1 MRRLLTVLLINVLLL
16 SSCAV
21 DQNLGKAT
29 PSDGPDENSIGQNN
43 SNTGEPVYTYA
54 GTEKAPDAPQGL
66 DWFNVDRPLSLSGDL
81 RGKIILLDF
90 WTQGCINCIHVVP
103 ELAQL
108 EKEFEESLVVIGV
121 HWAKFDHERSSSA
134 VKQAI
139 ARYGV
144 DHPVVNDDYEYLRQ
158 SYRIKA
164 WPSTVLI
171 DPLGKVVGVHSGE
184 GVYDLFQPVIET
196 MSLEYGAAGLLNTR
210 PINEIAGKPALLT
223 SVLQY
228 PGKVLADK
236 KRDRLYIADSGH
248 NRILIADL
256 KGKLLESVGSGAA
269 GFLDGSFDD
278 AQFSRPQG
286 MEISADGR
294 KLYVADRENHSIRAI
309 DLESKL
315 VSTIAGTGEPTN
327 RFTSGFGVQTA
338 LASPWDLLAIED
350 RLFIAGAGRHQI
362 WDLELESGWLSLFA
376 GSGREGIED
385 GARLL
390 ATLAQPSALTSDGQN
405 IYFADSESSAVR
417 KIGLGKEGNVET
429 LVGTGLFAWGDEIG
443 DLDMTQLQHPVGLE
457 LLGDTIYVA
466 DTYNH
471 RIKSINLTNGESRYV
486 AGSGKPGLM
495 DGYGTISEMNEP
507 SGLSAA
513 GKLLYIA
520 DTNNHLIRKLD
531 TVTGKL
537 DTLSLSNLDVAQ
549 LKNIGIADDYIELSE
564 RQVRPGKLKIIV
576 DYSLPEGYK
585 FNTGGTFRFELTVE
599 KGSKFAID
607 GLNIYEANGPKF
619 PLEFFVEVP
628 EVGTSVLRAEST
640 VFYCP
645 IEEESFC
652 LLRDV
657 EFKIPIVATE
667 NISVNEIR
675 LQHALPSAE
684 KLEKIPSRR

>member
-1 MRRLLTVLLINVLLL
+1 MRRVLTLLLINVLLL
-16 SSCAV
+16 GSCAFS
-21 DQNLGKAT
+21 QELSKTAPEGSA
-29 PSDGPDENSIGQNN
+29 DESSVVQKDTK
-43 SNTGEPVYTYA
+43 TGEVVFTYV
-54 GTEKAPDAPQGL
+54 GTEKAPDAPHGL
-66 DWFNVDRPLSLSGDL
+66 DWFNADRPLSFSGDL
-81 RGKIILLDF
+81 KGKIILLDF
-90 WTQGCINCIHVVP
+90 WTQGCINCIHVIP
-103 ELAQL
+103 DLAKL
-108 EKEFEESLVVIGV
+108 EERFKESLVVIGV
-121 HWAKFDHERSSSA
+121 HWAKFDHERTSEA
-134 VKQAI
+134 VQQAI
-139 ARYGV
+139 LRYGV
-144 DHPVVNDDYEYLRQ
+144 AHPVVNDNYEYLRQ
-158 SYRIKA
+158 AYRINA

-210 PINEIAGKPALLT
+210 PIDEIAEKPALLT

-228 PGKVLADK
+228 PGKILADK
-236 KRDRLYIADSGH
+236 NRDRLYIADSGH

-256 KGKLLESVGSGAA
+256 KGKLLESIGSGAA
-269 GFLDGSFDD
+269 GFIDGDYSI

-294 KLYVADRENHSIRAI
+294 KLYVADRENHAIRAI

-327 RFTSGFGVQTA
+327 RFISGFGEQTQ
-338 LASPWDLLAIED
+338 LASPWDLLVIED

-362 WDLELESGWLSLFA
+362 WDLELESGWLGLFA

-390 ATLAQPSALTSDGQN
+390 ATLAQPSALASDGQN
-405 IYFADSESSAVR
+405 IYFADSESSALR
-417 KIGLGKEGNVET
+417 KIQLTEKGNVET
-429 LVGTGLFAWGDEIG
+429 LVGTGLFAWGDEVG
-443 DLDMTQLQHPVGLE
+443 ALDVTQLQHPVGLE
-457 LLGDTIYVA
+457 SLGDTLYVA

-471 RIKSINLTNGESRYV
+471 RIKSVNLTTGESRYV
-486 AGSGKPGLM
+486 AGSGKPGLA

-507 SGLSAA
+507 SGLSAV
-513 GKLLYIA
+513 GSLLYIA
-520 DTNNHLIRKLD
+520 DTNNHLIRTLD
-531 TVTGKL
+531 TVTGKME
-537 DTLSLSNLDVAQ
+537 TLSLSNLDVAQ
-549 LKNIGIADDYIELSE
+549 LKSIGVADDYIELSE

-585 FNTGGTFRFELTVE
+585 FNTGGTFRFELTLKE
-599 KGSKFAID
+599 SSKFLID
-607 GLNIYEANGPKF
+607 GVNTYQANGPKF
-619 PLEFFVEVP
+619 PLEFLLEVP
-628 EVGTSVLRAEST
+628 EVGRSVLRAEST

-657 EFKIPIVATE
+657 EFKIPVVANKDE
-667 NISVNEIR
+667 SVSEIR

-684 KLEKIPSRR
+684 ILEKIPSRR

>member
-1 MRRLLTVLLINVLLL
+1 M
-16 SSCAV
+16 
-21 DQNLGKAT
+21 
-29 PSDGPDENSIGQNN
+29 
-43 SNTGEPVYTYA
+43 
-54 GTEKAPDAPQGL
+54 
-66 DWFNVDRPLSLSGDL
+66 
-81 RGKIILLDF
+81 
-90 WTQGCINCIHVVP
+90 
-103 ELAQL
+103 
-108 EKEFEESLVVIGV
+108 
-121 HWAKFDHERSSSA
+121 
-134 VKQAI
+134 
-139 ARYGV
+139 
-144 DHPVVNDDYEYLRQ
+144 
-158 SYRIKA
+158 
-164 WPSTVLI
+164 
-171 DPLGKVVGVHSGE
+171 
-184 GVYDLFQPVIET
+184 
-196 MSLEYGAAGLLNTR
+196 
-210 PINEIAGKPALLT
+210 
-223 SVLQY
+223 
-228 PGKVLADK
+228 
-236 KRDRLYIADSGH
+236 
-248 NRILIADL
+248 
-256 KGKLLESVGSGAA
+256 
-269 GFLDGSFDD
+269 
-278 AQFSRPQG
+278 
-286 MEISADGR
+286 
-294 KLYVADRENHSIRAI
+294 
-309 DLESKL
+309 
-315 VSTIAGTGEPTN
+315 
-327 RFTSGFGVQTA
+327 
-338 LASPWDLLAIED
+338 
-350 RLFIAGAGRHQI
+350 
-362 WDLELESGWLSLFA
+362 
-376 GSGREGIED
+376 
-385 GARLL
+385 
-390 ATLAQPSALTSDGQN
+390 
-405 IYFADSESSAVR
+405 R

-667 NISVNEIR
+667 NESVNEIR

>member
-1 MRRLLTVLLINVLLL
+1 MRRVFTLLLINVLLL
-16 SSCAV
+16 SSCAFS
-21 DQNLGKAT
+21 QNLSRAA
-29 PSDGPDENSIGQNN
+29 PESRVDESSVVQKDTK
-43 SNTGEPVYTYA
+43 TGEVIFTYV
-54 GTEKAPDAPQGL
+54 GTEKAPDAPYGL
-66 DWFNVDRPLSLSGDL
+66 DWFNADRPLSLSGDL
-81 RGKIILLDF
+81 KGKIILLDF

-103 ELAQL
+103 DLAKL
-108 EKEFEESLVVIGV
+108 EEEFEESLVVIGV
-121 HWAKFDHERSSSA
+121 HWAKFDHERSSDA

-144 DHPVVNDDYEYLRQ
+144 DHPVVNDNYEYLRQ
-158 SYRIKA
+158 AYRIRA

-184 GVYDLFQPVIET
+184 GVYDLFRPVIET

-210 PINEIAGKPALLT
+210 PIDEIAGKPALLT

-236 KRDRLYIADSGH
+236 NRDRLYIADSGH

-256 KGKLLESVGSGAA
+256 KGKLLESIGSGAA
-269 GFLDGSFDD
+269 GFIDGDFTV

-294 KLYVADRENHSIRAI
+294 KLYVADRENHAVRAI

-327 RFTSGFGVQTA
+327 RFISGFGQQTP
-338 LASPWDLLAIED
+338 LASPWDLLVIED

-390 ATLAQPSALTSDGQN
+390 ATLAQPSALASDGQN
-405 IYFADSESSAVR
+405 IYFADSESSALR
-417 KIGLGKEGNVET
+417 KIELREKGNVET
-429 LVGTGLFAWGDEIG
+429 LVGTGLFAWGDEVG
-443 DLDMTQLQHPVGLE
+443 DLDVTQLQHPVGLE
-457 LLGDTIYVA
+457 SLGDTLYVA

-471 RIKSINLTNGESRYV
+471 RIKSINLTTGESRYV
-486 AGSGKPGLM
+486 AGSGNPGLS

-507 SGLSAA
+507 SGLSSA
-513 GKLLYIA
+513 GSLLYVA
-520 DTNNHLIRKLD
+520 DTNNHLIRTLD
-531 TVTGKL
+531 TVTGKME
-537 DTLSLSNLDVAQ
+537 TLALSNLDVAQ
-549 LKNIGIADDYIELSE
+549 LKSIGIADDYIELSE
-564 RQVRPGKLKIIV
+564 RQVGPGKLKIIV
-576 DYSLPEGYK
+576 NYSLPEGYK

-599 KGSKFAID
+599 EESKFLIE
-607 GLNIYEANGPKF
+607 GLNTYQANGPEF
-619 PLEFFVEVP
+619 PLEFLLDVP

-657 EFKIPIVATE
+657 EFKIPVVANKNE
-667 NISVNEIR
+667 SVNEIR
-675 LQHALPSAE
+675 LQHSLPSAAE
-684 KLEKIPSRR
+684 LEKMPSRR

>member
-29 PSDGPDENSIGQNN
+29 PSDGPDENSIGQKN
-43 SNTGEPVYTYA
+43 SNAGEPVYTYA

-256 KGKLLESVGSGAA
+256 KGKLLESVG
-269 GFLDGSFDD
+269 
-278 AQFSRPQG
+278 
-286 MEISADGR
+286 
-294 KLYVADRENHSIRAI
+294 
-309 DLESKL
+309 
-315 VSTIAGTGEPTN
+315 
-327 RFTSGFGVQTA
+327 
-338 LASPWDLLAIED
+338 
-350 RLFIAGAGRHQI
+350 
-362 WDLELESGWLSLFA
+362 
-376 GSGREGIED
+376 
-385 GARLL
+385 
-390 ATLAQPSALTSDGQN
+390 
-405 IYFADSESSAVR
+405 
-417 KIGLGKEGNVET
+417 
-429 LVGTGLFAWGDEIG
+429 
-443 DLDMTQLQHPVGLE
+443 
-457 LLGDTIYVA
+457 
-466 DTYNH
+466 
-471 RIKSINLTNGESRYV
+471 
-486 AGSGKPGLM
+486 
-495 DGYGTISEMNEP
+495 
-507 SGLSAA
+507 
-513 GKLLYIA
+513 
-520 DTNNHLIRKLD
+520 
-531 TVTGKL
+531 
-537 DTLSLSNLDVAQ
+537 
-549 LKNIGIADDYIELSE
+549 
-564 RQVRPGKLKIIV
+564 
-576 DYSLPEGYK
+576 
-585 FNTGGTFRFELTVE
+585 
-599 KGSKFAID
+599 
-607 GLNIYEANGPKF
+607 
-619 PLEFFVEVP
+619 
-628 EVGTSVLRAEST
+628 
-640 VFYCP
+640 
-645 IEEESFC
+645 
-652 LLRDV
+652 
-657 EFKIPIVATE
+657 
-667 NISVNEIR
+667 
-675 LQHALPSAE
+675 
-684 KLEKIPSRR
+684 

>member
-1 MRRLLTVLLINVLLL
+1 MRRVFTLLLINVLLL
-16 SSCAV
+16 SSCAFS
-21 DQNLGKAT
+21 QNLSKAKPEGT
-29 PSDGPDENSIGQNN
+29 VDES
-43 SNTGEPVYTYA
+43 SVVKKDTKTGEVIFTYV
-54 GTEKAPDAPQGL
+54 GTEKAPDPPQGL
-66 DWFNVDRPLSLSGDL
+66 DWFNADRPLSLSGDL
-81 RGKIILLDF
+81 KGKIILLDF

-103 ELAQL
+103 DLAKL
-108 EKEFEESLVVIGV
+108 EEEFEESLVVIGV
-121 HWAKFDHERSSSA
+121 HWAKFDHERSSDA

-144 DHPVVNDDYEYLRQ
+144 DHPVVNDNYEYLRQ
-158 SYRIKA
+158 AYRIRA

-184 GVYDLFQPVIET
+184 GVYDLFRPVIET

-210 PINEIAGKPALLT
+210 PIDEIAGKPALLT

-236 KRDRLYIADSGH
+236 NRDRLYIADSGH

-256 KGKLLESVGSGAA
+256 KGKLLESIGSGVA
-269 GFLDGSFDD
+269 GFIDGDFAV

-294 KLYVADRENHSIRAI
+294 KLYVADRENHAVRAI

-327 RFTSGFGVQTA
+327 RFISGFGQQTP

-390 ATLAQPSALTSDGQN
+390 ATLAQPSALASDGQN
-405 IYFADSESSAVR
+405 IYFADSESSSLR
-417 KIGLGKEGNVET
+417 KVELREQGKVET
-429 LVGTGLFAWGDEIG
+429 LVGTGLFSWGDEVG
-443 DLDMTQLQHPVGLE
+443 DFDVTQLQHPVGLE
-457 LLGDTIYVA
+457 SLGDTLYVA

-471 RIKSINLTNGESRYV
+471 RIKSINLTTGEARYI
-486 AGSGKPGLM
+486 AGSGNPGLA

-513 GKLLYIA
+513 GSLLYVA
-520 DTNNHLIRKLD
+520 DTNNHLIRTLD
-531 TVTGKL
+531 TVTGKME
-537 DTLSLSNLDVAQ
+537 TLALSNLDVAQ

-564 RQVRPGKLKIIV
+564 RQVGPGKLKIIV
-576 DYSLPEGYK
+576 KYSLPEGYK

-599 KGSKFAID
+599 EGSKFLIE
-607 GLNIYEANGPKF
+607 GLNRYQANGPEF
-619 PLEFFVEVP
+619 PLEFLLDVP
-628 EVGTSVLRAEST
+628 EVGSSILRAEST

-645 IEEESFC
+645 MEEESFC

-657 EFKIPIVATE
+657 EFKIPVVANKNE
-667 NISVNEIR
+667 SVNEIR
-675 LQHALPSAE
+675 LHHSLPSAA
-684 KLEKIPSRR
+684 KLEKISSRR